1 MSENNVHLT
10 PYNRNDDV
18 RNTSKTPLWEQ
29 VKDAMRRMT
38 GNYLYILVGLSL
50 AWLMAMGCAA
60 EPAAATPTTPEIVSN
75 GTPEPATP
83 ATALTP
89 TSPSPDV
96 DDAAATAPPH
106 RESNSA
112 TPADTL
118 TTATGSEKRDSLADS
133 SLAYIRD
140 LAEGLGARESATEQ
154 ELKAAEY
161 LMARFT
167 ELGYS
172 PELQEF
178 EQKSQTASLAIDAL
192 AINVLEGME
201 VEEVRASRLG
211 GSTAGQVSGALV
223 FVGIG
228 GAGDVPS
235 EGLNGEVALIERGEI
250 TFRSKVD
257 RVAAAGAVAAVVF
270 NNRPGGF
277 RGTLGEGSKIP
288 VLAISQEA
296 GNRLRNLM
304 AETNVEVTVAVQETA
319 ELSRNVIAELPGTG
333 EGVVIVGAHYDTV
346 PEVIGANDNAS
357 GIGVMVSVAGDSA
370 GRPFPFTLRFMAFG
384 SEETGLNG
392 SRHYVDGL
400 SGEELNEIEAMVNL
414 DVVGSGEA
422 LRVTGDRWLTNH
434 VSEAAARDGTA
445 VTVSRGLR
453 GGSSDHASF
462 REAWVPVIFFHA
474 DDTSRIHTPQDTME
488 FINPSLLGDT
498 ASLVLD
504 LLESLDDLRAGP
516 GLSSI
521 PRAFGH
527 PISG

>member
-1 MSENNVHLT
+1 
-10 PYNRNDDV
+10 
-18 RNTSKTPLWEQ
+18 
-29 VKDAMRRMT
+29 MRRMT
-38 GNYLYILVGLSL
+38 GKYLYILVGLAL
-50 AWLMAMGCAA
+50 AWLLAIGCAA
-60 EPAAATPTTPEIVSN
+60 GWASGTPTSPEITSN
-75 GTPEPATP
+75 GTPEPGTQAAALPTASPAPDDGNAAATESPQRESTRATP
-83 ATALTP
+83 ALAPP
-89 TSPSPDV
+89 TS
-96 DDAAATAPPH
+96 AAAPTAP
-106 RESNSA
+106 A
-112 TPADTL
+112 
-118 TTATGSEKRDSLADS
+118 SEKRDSLADS
-133 SLAYIRD
+133 SLAYIRE

-178 EQKSQTASLAIDAL
+178 EQKSQTASLAID
-192 AINVLEGME
+192 VPEGIE
-201 VEEVRASRLG
+201 VEEIRASPLG
-211 GSTAGQVSGALV
+211 GSTAGEVSGALV
-223 FVGIG
+223 FVGLA

-235 EGLNGEVALIERGEI
+235 EGLNGKVALIERGEI

-257 RVAAAGAVAAVVF
+257 RVAAAGAMAAVVF

-288 VLAISQEA
+288 VLAIPQEA
-296 GNRLRNLM
+296 GNRLRKLM
-304 AETNVEVTVAVQETA
+304 AETKVEITAAVEETA

-333 EGVVIVGAHYDTV
+333 EGVVVVGAHYDTV

-357 GIGVMVSVAGDSA
+357 GIGVMLSLAGDLA

-392 SRHYVDGL
+392 SRHYVDVL
-400 SGEELNEIEAMVNL
+400 SDEELKEIKAMVNL

-434 VSEAAARDGTA
+434 VSKAAARDGTA

-462 REAWVPVIFFHA
+462 RDAWVPVIFFHA
-474 DDTSRIHTPQDTME
+474 DGTSRIHTPEDTMA
-488 FINPSLLGDT
+488 FINPSLLEDT

-516 GLSSI
+516 G
-521 PRAFGH
+521 
-527 PISG
+527 